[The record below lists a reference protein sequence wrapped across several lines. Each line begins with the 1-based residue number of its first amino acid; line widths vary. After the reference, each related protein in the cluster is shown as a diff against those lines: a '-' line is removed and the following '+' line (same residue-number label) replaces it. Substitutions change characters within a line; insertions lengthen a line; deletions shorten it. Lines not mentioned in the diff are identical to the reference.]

1 MSDMWIILR
10 NSKGKE
16 KKSHFPTKA
25 KKKKKNPKTPKNPVI
40 EIVIFNSR
48 SQSTGDKRLTNEGK
62 AL

>member
-25 KKKKKNPKTPKNPVI
+25 KKKQTQKPQKTLLLKLSSS
-40 EIVIFNSR
+40 IVEAR
-48 SQSTGDKRLTNEGK
+48 AQETKG
-62 AL
+62 

>member
-25 KKKKKNPKTPKNPVI
+25 KKKKKTQKPKKTLLLKLSSS
-40 EIVIFNSR
+40 IVEAR
-48 SQSTGDKRLTNEGK
+48 AQETKG
-62 AL
+62 